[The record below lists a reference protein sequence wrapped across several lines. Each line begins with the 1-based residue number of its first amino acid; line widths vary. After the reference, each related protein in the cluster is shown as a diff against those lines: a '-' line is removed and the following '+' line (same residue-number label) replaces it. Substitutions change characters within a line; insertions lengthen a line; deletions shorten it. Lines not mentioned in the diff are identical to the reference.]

1 MAQTL
6 RQLTEQQNTEISAGE
21 FESLQSFFAYYD
33 QHYKP
38 ILEELKKSWR
48 YQATAKRFFADDMLA
63 LFG

>member
-6 RQLTEQQNTEISAGE
+6 RQLAEQQNTEISAGE

-33 QHYKP
+33 IHYKP
-38 ILEELKKSWR
+38 ILEELQKSWSGIDN
-48 YQATAKRFFADDMLA
+48 AKRFFADDMLA

>member
-6 RQLTEQQNTEISAGE
+6 RQLAEQDNEISAGK
-21 FESLQSFFAYYD
+21 FEDLQSFFFYYD

-38 ILEELKKSWR
+38 ILQELAKSWSGV
-48 YQATAKRFFADDMLA
+48 YGAKRFFADDMLA

>member
-1 MAQTL
+1 MITL
-6 RQLTEQQNTEISAGE
+6 RQLAKQENNEISAGE
-21 FESLQSFFAYYD
+21 FESLKSLFSYYD

-48 YQATAKRFFADDMLA
+48 YQDTAKRFFADDMLA